1 MVDFIS
7 CINIIKKNMISCDIE
22 EKLIYDIIDSCLDNK
37 TFIDQFYYIMGVSDK
52 AVKIAL
58 KKFKILH
65 PFLKVELSQIEKLL
79 VISYKLRSISIILS
93 STKVMSGFYDI
104 SVIIEQLNH
113 LSLDLS
119 LISLRKS
126 F

>member
-1 MVDFIS
+1 
-7 CINIIKKNMISCDIE
+7 MISCDIE